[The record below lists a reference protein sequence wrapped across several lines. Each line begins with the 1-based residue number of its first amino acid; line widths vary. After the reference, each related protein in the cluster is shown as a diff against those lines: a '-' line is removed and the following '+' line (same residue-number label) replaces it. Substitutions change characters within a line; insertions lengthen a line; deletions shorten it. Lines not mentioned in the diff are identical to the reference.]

1 MSAQGTATESSKQL
15 SRSRLCVFLHPE
27 EFQVSG
33 LQLSCRGV
41 AAGGQVHR
49 AGLGAAGL
57 GCLLGPDS
65 GEFCPLQ
72 WSLAWGGL
80 RRRAQAQPGV
90 GTRPGV
96 RQCPRAESAPFSR
109 SVRGGSP
116 PVHTGRTACAGSRPA
131 EATRPAGGPAWAP
144 FLSIPRL
151 SLLAS
156 APGPF
161 CHCFCGF
168 LGNLFLPQ
176 KPSVS
181 PLASQQSTEAR
192 SLISL

>member
-1 MSAQGTATESSKQL
+1 MLGLLRASVSAQGTATESSKQL
-15 SRSRLCVFLHPE
+15 SRSQLCVFLHPE

-72 WSLAWGGL
+72 RSPAWGGL

-109 SVRGGSP
+109 SVRGEVP
-116 PVHTGRTACAGSRPA
+116 PCTQDVQLVQAAGPLRPRA
-131 EATRPAGGPAWAP
+131 PLGARRGLRSSASLAFLCWPPRPV
-144 FLSIPRL
+144 LSVT
-151 SLLAS
+151 AS
-156 APGPF
+156 AAF
-161 CHCFCGF
+161 
-168 LGNLFLPQ
+168 
-176 KPSVS
+176 
-181 PLASQQSTEAR
+181 
-192 SLISL
+192 